1 MAIQKYDVEKFV
13 KEYNEAAAAGLST
26 RELAALIGITQSSL
40 WSRVDRCRRFG
51 FDLPVLR
58 GGHKLPPKTRAAKK
72 AKQRRTR
79 TRNLKAAGKAA
90 TPAPTVVRSPYVDE
104 FVEREANDFADRVAD
119 KVFDRLRETLRFQF
133 FVGPELP
140 A

>member
-1 MAIQKYDVEKFV
+1 MRAKYNVEQFV
-13 KEYNEAAAAGLST
+13 KEYNEAAVAGLST
-26 RELAALIGITQSSL
+26 KEFAELLGITQSSL

-58 GGHKLPPKTRAAKK
+58 GGHKLTSNGRAAKK

-79 TRNLKAAGKAA
+79 LRNLRKAS
-90 TPAPTVVRSPYVDE
+90 APTTTPKPEPISVVHPDIEELS
-104 FVEREANDFADRVAD
+104 DRVAD
-119 KVFDRLRETLRFQF
+119 KVFDRLRDTLRFQF
-133 FVGPELP
+133 FVGPEIP